1 MKHLFWSSA
10 LLLVLAGSRGEA
22 QGQQMMHMQPP
33 PQIAVTGVGEVR
45 VVPDRATIMIGVQS
59 RAATAAAAGADN
71 ARRQRAI
78 IDTLR
83 AIGIPAAEISTA
95 NYSVYPE
102 TRYDSSRQQPRV
114 VGYVVSNMVRVE
126 LRDVGIVGRVIDA
139 ALSKGANQIA
149 SLDFFQANA
158 DSTRRVGLAQAL
170 TKARADAEVLASAAG
185 GRLGNLIEVQANDM
199 SGPPIIRKS
208 FDMMEARAAQVP
220 TPIEPGSEIFRISVS
235 ARWEFVK
242 P

>member
-1 MKHLFWSSA
+1 MKHLFRTSA
-10 LLLVLAGSRGEA
+10 LLLVLAGSRAEG

-33 PQIAVTGVGEVR
+33 PQIAVSGVGEVR

-83 AIGIPAAEISTA
+83 AIGIPATEISTA

-102 TRYDSSRQQPRV
+102 TRYDTSRQQPRV

-126 LRDVGIVGRVIDA
+126 LRDVGSVGRVIDA

-170 TKARADAEVLASAAG
+170 AKARADAEVLASAAG
-185 GRLGNLIEVQANDM
+185 GRLGSLIEVQSNDM

-208 FDMMEARAAQVP
+208 FDMMEARAAQAP
-220 TPIEPGSEIFRISVS
+220 TPIEPGSEVFRISVS